1 MLKQRLLTAF
11 ILIPWVIWGIF
22 SLSSTAFGNVLAL
35 LVLLGAWE
43 WSRLMGISSDSGRI
57 AYALSVLLAL
67 KLFAEVNVPGLY
79 VLVILAWGLAL
90 YWVLT
95 YPVSVGQ
102 WTSTRWRQG
111 LLGLLVLVPT
121 WGALSLLKTIAD
133 GPWWI
138 LLLMIIVWAADTGAY
153 FAGRKYGKHKLAPVV
168 SPGKT
173 LEGAAGALLVT
184 GALACLLWAGNV
196 VSGVSLPQWMG
207 FILVITLASMLGD
220 LFESMVKRY
229 RGVKDSGALLPGHG
243 GVLDRIDSL
252 TAASPFFVFGLYVLD
267 FIN

>member
-11 ILIPWVIWGIF
+11 VLIPLVIWGIF
-22 SLSSTAFGNVLAL
+22 SLSSTAFGNVLAV

-43 WSRLMGISSDSGRI
+43 WSRLMGITSDLGRI
-57 AYALSVLLAL
+57 AYLLSVLLVL
-67 KLFAEVNVPGLY
+67 RLFAEVNVPWLY
-79 VLVILAWGLAL
+79 ALPVLAWGLAL

-95 YPVSVGQ
+95 YPGSMSQ
-102 WTSTRWRQG
+102 WTATLWRQG
-111 LLGLLVLVPT
+111 LLGLGVLVPT
-121 WGALSLLKTIAD
+121 WGALSLLKTIAN

-138 LLLMIIVWAADTGAY
+138 LLLMVIVWAADTGAY

-184 GALACLLWAGNV
+184 GGLACLLWVGNV
-196 VSGVSLPQWMG
+196 IHGVSLLQLLG
-207 FILVITLASMLGD
+207 FVFIITLASMLGD

-229 RGVKDSGALLPGHG
+229 RGVKDSGNLLPGHG

-252 TAASPFFVFGLYVLD
+252 TAASPFFVCGLYVLD